1 MNRRLIMSCA
11 AVIVSTPVFSQSTFQ
26 GLYGQVAT
34 GYELNNASS
43 LNGTIVATPG
53 GADNTNN
60 LSASNQNF
68 GGMPLVLGLG
78 YNFAVSTNWL
88 LGLGVDYSAI
98 SQNSSSYSYANL
110 GVDIPDG
117 AQLHGAQLKASNRFN
132 VFITPSF
139 AIDSDKLVYA
149 KAGYSSVQA
158 QFQAPTSFSIAGSG
172 NIPLGIKFAQGQ
184 STNLKGFL
192 LGLGY
197 KQMIGSG
204 LYGFTEANYMSYGNA
219 TITTFGASSA
229 GRSPTTLSPTMNLS
243 SYQFL
248 VGLGYQF

>member
-1 MNRRLIMSCA
+1 MNRRLIIACA
-11 AVIVSTPVFSQSTFQ
+11 IAIVSLPAFAQSAFQ
-26 GLYGQVAT
+26 GFYGQVAT
-34 GYELNNASS
+34 GYEVNNASS
-43 LNGTIVATPG
+43 LNGTVVAAPG
-53 GADNTNN
+53 GVDNTNN

-88 LGLGVDYSAI
+88 LGLGLDYSAI

-110 GVDIPDG
+110 GADIPDG
-117 AQLHGAQLKASNRFN
+117 AQLHGAQLKVSNRFN
-132 VFITPSF
+132 VFIAPGF
-139 AIDSDKLVYA
+139 AIDSDKLLYA
-149 KAGYSSVQA
+149 KAGYSSVQT

-184 STNLKGFL
+184 STSLSGFL

-219 TITTFGASSA
+219 TITTFGASSTGKSA
-229 GRSPTTLSPTMNLS
+229 TTLSPTMNIS